1 MGVNLTTAT
10 RETFDWV
17 RTDVHITMRELEVL
31 VLLSKGHT
39 TKEIAKQLFVS
50 THTIESHK
58 KNMIHKLDSRNTI
71 DLVVKAIRLNIIDA

>member
-1 MGVNLTTAT
+1 MGVNLTTTT
-10 RETFDWV
+10 RDTFDWV
-17 RTDVHITMRELEVL
+17 RIDVHITMREIEVL